1 MTPDEVRAFQGN
13 TSTIVDG
20 VIGPPRDWFGVPLKV
35 DGDLGPR
42 TRWAIAMAAQDPRR
56 QAIVRRACS
65 GVGVIR
71 ETIANRGPGVPG
83 VDWLLRRAHV
93 DVPED
98 PTIPLP
104 DYGWCAA
111 FASWCISVDGLP
123 VRAEAG
129 ARALAES
136 LRTPTIILPG
146 DLAWFPTGKWE
157 AHIAPIIGVGPGEV
171 ATAEGNRRNACELVR
186 RSTSEV
192 RIVTPFPF
200 EDLPGIPPGL
210 TLVPVAREGTR

>member
-13 TSTIVDG
+13 TEQIVDG
-20 VIGPPRDWFGVPLKV
+20 VLGPPRDWYGKPLLI
-35 DGDLGPR
+35 DGDLGPK
-42 TRWAIAMAAQDPRR
+42 TRWAMAMAAQDPRR

-83 VDWLLRRAHV
+83 VDWLLRRCGVH
-93 DVPED
+93 VPED
-98 PTIPLP
+98 LTIPMP
-104 DYGWCAA
+104 DNAWCAA
-111 FASWCISVDGLP
+111 FASWCMSVAGLP

-136 LRTPTIILPG
+136 LRTPTFVLPG
-146 DLAWFPTGKWE
+146 DFAWFPTGKWQ

-171 ATAEGNRRNACELVR
+171 ATAEGNHGNAVELVR
-186 RSTSEV
+186 RATTEV
-192 RIVTPFPF
+192 LIVTPFPI
-200 EDLPGIPPGL
+200 EDLPGVPPRL
-210 TLVPVAREGTR
+210 RLVPVRREGTR